1 MFLVLNPTEMIAAA
15 REGLM
20 LWFNQ
25 VLPSLLPFVVGAN
38 LLAGLGFIHF
48 LGVLAAPLMIPLF
61 KVPGVGSFA
70 VLTGLSSGYPMG
82 AKAVAHLRNT
92 RQIRQQE
99 AQRLIAFSNNAG
111 PLFIVGFVGTGL
123 FGSAKI
129 GYVLL
134 ASHIAAA
141 FVVGL
146 IFRIFG
152 EKPAATKGGL
162 SQAFKEYHDFRQAE
176 YKGFGTVFGASVKNA
191 MEAMV
196 LIGGFI
202 IVFSVVIK
210 SFEMGGLFSIFGNS
224 AGLAAGIIEVA
235 NGARILAQLGT
246 ENPAAIIFSAALI
259 SFGGLSV
266 HSQTAHFLRGT
277 DIKFLPYLGAKVLQA
292 VISAV
297 ICLVL
302 VWWVL

>member
-1 MFLVLNPTEMIAAA
+1 MFLVLNPVEMIMAA
-15 REGLM
+15 REGLL

-25 VLPSLLPFVVGAN
+25 VLPSLLPFVVGVN
-38 LLAGLGFIHF
+38 LLAGLGFIRF

-61 KVPGVGSFA
+61 NVPGAGAFA

-82 AKAVAHLRNT
+82 AKTVADLRKT
-92 RQIRQQE
+92 RQIRHQE

-123 FGSAKI
+123 FGSTRI
-129 GYVLL
+129 GYLLL

-141 FVVGL
+141 FIIGV
-146 IFRIFG
+146 IYRFFG
-152 EKPAATKGGL
+152 EKSSATGGGL
-162 SQAFKEYHDFRQAE
+162 SRAFKAFHNYRQNEYE
-176 YKGFGTVFGASVKNA
+176 GFGSVFGSSVKNA

-202 IVFSVVIK
+202 IVFSVLIK
-210 SFEMGGLFSIFGNS
+210 TIETSGLFSIFGNF
-224 AGLAAGIIEVA
+224 AGLVAGIIEVA
-235 NGARILAQLGT
+235 NGTRILAQVGSD
-246 ENPAAIIFSAALI
+246 NPVAVILAAAVV

-277 DIKFLPYLGAKVLQA
+277 DIKFAPYLFAKVLQA
-292 VISAV
+292 VISAG

-302 VWWVL
+302 VMWFM